1 MSSFFIER
9 RIMAE
14 PQTEQAILNAVF
26 DSTNQQLNT
35 TTVSA
40 TANPPDKPYNKNTV
54 QTILNK
60 VFENNTLRVIT
71 I

>member
-14 PQTEQAILNAVF
+14 PQTEQSILNAVF

-40 TANPPDKPYNKNTV
+40 TANSPDKPYNKNTV